1 VPSGATALD
10 VTLSGGTGDADLY
23 VRYGAVPTDADY
35 DCRPYLIGNE
45 EVCTIPSPTAGTWYI
60 RVAAYTDFSGATL
73 VGTSQ

>member
-10 VTLSGGTGDADLY
+10 VTLSG
-23 VRYGAVPTDADY
+23 
-35 DCRPYLIGNE
+35 GNE

-60 RVAAYTDFSGATL
+60 RVAAYTDISGVTL